1 MPTDV
6 TDALTAIIKNY
17 GRISESEAE
26 EYVRNLQ
33 RNKRFQLDT
42 WS

>member
-6 TDALTAIIKNY
+6 TDALTTIIKKH

-26 EYVRNLQ
+26 EYIRNLQ